1 MGELGKVY
9 KNFEEWK
16 EKATFTHAT
25 DLSKPDL
32 FDFIIKATWE
42 ACATSKD
49 HEYCNKFYSIGRAL
63 KKIKTVV
70 YAATAEGHHPVT
82 TEDTIDDFF
91 FYKIPYTQY
100 LILKECI
107 AIIERSQDEN
117 INS

>member
-9 KNFEEWK
+9 KNFEEWYK
-16 EKATFTHAT
+16 DKGKHLEKNSFAVA
-25 DLSKPDL
+25 D
-32 FDFIIKATWE
+32 AWE

-63 KKIKTVV
+63 KKIKTIVD
-70 YAATAEGHHPVT
+70 AATVEGHHPVT
-82 TEDTIDDFF
+82 TEDTMDDFY

-100 LILKECI
+100 LLLKECI